1 MFVPSS
7 LSSTEDALCL
17 AEVALGPDDLV
28 AIVDGAA
35 KLVVPISGDVSADS
49 VLTVDELVLE
59 MVGDLDDCRL
69 VLATRR
75 HHGPSIILESE
86 LALWRQLQV
95 AHRDRALRLV
105 DWLVLLDDGIAL
117 SLAELAGP
125 TPVWS

>member
-17 AEVALGPDDLV
+17 ADAALGPDDLV

-35 KLVVPISGDVSADS
+35 KLVVPISGDIPPDG
-49 VLTVDELVLE
+49 VLTVDELVLGV
-59 MVGDLDDCRL
+59 VGDVDDCRL

-75 HHGPSIILESE
+75 HHGPSIVLESE
-86 LALWRQLQV
+86 LAVWRQLQV
-95 AHRDRALRLV
+95 AHRGHALRLV

-125 TPVWS
+125 PPIWG

>member
-1 MFVPSS
+1 VFVPSS
-7 LSSTEDALCL
+7 LSSIEDALCL

-35 KLVVPISGDVSADS
+35 KLVMPISGDVLPDS
-49 VLTVDELVLE
+49 VLAVDEIVLG
-59 MVGDLDDCRL
+59 VAGDIDDCRL

-75 HHGPSIILESE
+75 HHGPSIVLESE
-86 LALWRQLQV
+86 LALWRQLQA
-95 AHRDRALRLV
+95 AHHGCALRLV

-125 TPVWS
+125 PPVWG